1 MTIALVLLNV
11 LVVIALLWVST
22 RRDVSAILVIALL
35 FVYVLWYFIPSAI
48 TVLAWDRIA
57 SRVLITY
64 DVFVKYATIETFA
77 LLMTLITFG
86 VGWRRWKWMTNGRLA
101 NLTIGRRGMT
111 WLVLGA
117 VFVSLLI
124 RKMVLGIVGTS
135 YVEANAFS
143 VVSEGTSSAASLGI
157 LFFLSTILQAFLI
170 CCLLTPYPRQPK
182 LIAPLLW
189 VWLLLMTATEV
200 LVGSRMAV
208 MVPCVILLMWV
219 HQRRI
224 SRTALVAIYG
234 GIVFFMA
241 TVGVLLTIV
250 IAQIRTQNTITVAA
264 ASRESQQMVGDD
276 KSRAEQLWTFFDH
289 IYLKFDSIGPGSML
303 VEGRG
308 AGVAG
313 VRPWIGAVLSVVPR
327 RILPSKPVPGSI
339 DGTYRGTPQRIMAVD
354 LGYDADFGNV
364 GVSPAAISIWQFG
377 MLGLIPLILI
387 NTLNLRLM
395 NSLLMGRTVFTRML
409 AVMVLNIPAFTG
421 VFSNG
426 DAILMGAQRAVA
438 VYFAASLGLWLAG
451 ITMRAPL
458 TPARAAR

>member
-1 MTIALVLLNV
+1 MTFALVLLNV
-11 LVVIALLWVST
+11 LIVLTLLWVAT
-22 RRDVSAILVIALL
+22 RRDVSAIMVISLL
-35 FVYVLWYFIPSAI
+35 FVYVLWFFVPAAI

-64 DVFVKYATIETFA
+64 DVFVKYATIEAVA
-77 LLMTLITFG
+77 LLLTLLAFG
-86 VGWRRWKWMTNGRLA
+86 FRWRRWRWMAEGRLA
-101 NLTIGRRGMT
+101 HFVIGRRGMT
-111 WLVLGA
+111 WLVLGS

-124 RKMVLGIVGTS
+124 RRMILGIVGTN
-135 YVEANAFS
+135 YAEANAFS
-143 VVSEGTSSAASLGI
+143 VMSEGTASAASLGI
-157 LFFLSTILQAFLI
+157 LFFISTILQAFLL

-182 LIAPLLW
+182 WVAPLLW
-189 VWLLLMTATEV
+189 GWLLFMTATEV

-224 SRTALVAIYG
+224 SRTALVMIYG

-264 ASRESQQMVGDD
+264 ARQESQQMVSDGS
-276 KSRAEQLWTFFDH
+276 SRAEQLWTFFDH

-308 AGVAG
+308 AGAAG
-313 VRPWIGAVLSVVPR
+313 VKPWIGAVLSVVPR

-339 DGTYRGTPQRIMAVD
+339 DGTYRGTPQRIMAAD
-354 LGYDADFGNV
+354 LGYDPDFGNV

-377 MLGLIPLILI
+377 LLGLVPLIVI
-387 NTLNLRLM
+387 NALNLRLM
-395 NSLLMGRTVFTRML
+395 NSLLMTRSVFTRML
-409 AVMVLNIPAFTG
+409 PVMVLNIPAFTG
-421 VFSNG
+421 VYSNG
-426 DAILMGAQRAVA
+426 DAILMGAERAFVMYLA
-438 VYFAASLGLWLAG
+438 VSLGLWLASF
-451 ITMRAPL
+451 TMRAPL
-458 TPARAAR
+458 TVARAAR